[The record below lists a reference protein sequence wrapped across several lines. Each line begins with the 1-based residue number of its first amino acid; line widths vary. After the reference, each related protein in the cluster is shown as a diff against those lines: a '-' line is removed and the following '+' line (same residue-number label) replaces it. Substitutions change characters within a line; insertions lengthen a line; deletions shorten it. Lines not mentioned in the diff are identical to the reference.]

1 MPPTPDD
8 SPSPLPPSSPNDRR
22 FSWFWLGILT
32 GSVLGAAGLG
42 LAAWAWMFIYDDLA
56 PLLSKTLTESL
67 DRPVELGD
75 VEKVTLGS
83 LRVGPSEMGPSD
95 TDPTTLSVETVT
107 VKFDLLDT
115 LLTRKLGL
123 DLILVG
129 AEGYIEQD
137 KEKGW
142 LNFSG
147 FERDEDQPQ
156 RFKVSV
162 NDVRIRDSELTLV
175 PLPAAAGQPRPIP
188 IDQVRGNINL
198 EEVMVAGEEARH
210 TRFEIQGEP
219 AAGGEITVKGEVQ
232 PVVVSAA
239 LLEETAEDTETNGP
253 DDAID
258 SPSGADLNGGDRIG
272 NATNLLISGDKA
284 PLADILS
291 FTLSTIGIPTNDVT
305 VAAGQVSGTL
315 DMKFRP
321 GQPLDYSG
329 ALIADNA
336 EIKTTLLPLPLKDMS
351 GQTRFQGN
359 EWTIDRLSADYG
371 KIEAVAE
378 GLVDFDEGY
387 DLTVVAKD
395 VSVEDFTE
403 TVKLKLPVPTAGRF
417 DAIAQVGGP
426 LRQPEFSGTVTAIT
440 PIEVDKLTFTS
451 ASSDFFLE
459 GRQLLLDDIAATP
472 NTGGALRGSGQVR
485 LGEGSPFTFQLA
497 GRSLPAREL
506 AKLYGVETPFKIG
519 LVSADAVVTGG
530 NDGPVNTT
538 VQLDAPSAQY
548 PASGVVEISGR
559 TVAFRDTTL
568 QVGGGTVSGSG
579 QLVNGQWN
587 SDVTLAGVQ
596 LSTLSDNLRGD
607 ISGQFALSGNTA
619 DNRLA
624 AIAARGNVAF
634 SDGLATFA
642 PQFSEFDDPLTAR
655 VAWNGEQ
662 ITVDQA
668 TTDRVTASGTLT
680 PEFSDSGFTGLERLD
695 LDVTAR
701 DYAIAEIPF
710 VSLPDA
716 IALTG
721 RTDFTGTI
729 SGNPTAPTISGNV
742 QLANLV
748 INRLP
753 FNPLLTGSVA
763 YSSDSGLALDV
774 AGGSDR
780 IALNLRPSG
789 PQGTLASTGSTPNLD
804 FDIDWRDTFA
814 RGQTQG
820 ELLNVQAGNFPLSV
834 LNFPAGGAADIGQ
847 LRGTLTTADL
857 AINLGNQTLEGDFAI
872 DQLGLGYINAGQ
884 LTGQIRYADSLATL
898 TSGALTIGDNLYDL
912 SGRLALGGGAPVYSA
927 NITTQQGDVQNLLTA
942 LSIYQLE
949 DLRRGLTPP
958 DWIENPL
965 SQTEL
970 ETLLATSQTG
980 RADAALLNQL
990 RRLAEIEAIQ
1000 SEIAIA
1006 EAAAPLPPLKE
1017 LSGPFAGEIQLN
1029 GQGSDF
1035 QLDFDLAGANWQ
1047 WGQDYSADQVIA
1059 QGSLTPNVL
1068 TLAPVRF
1075 ASTILVPI
1083 DPTAAPAAAET
1094 ELAATMPES
1103 PANSEGTPLSDLA
1116 VRPVE
1121 AAVNFAGQ
1129 LVFGQNTELTSNLQA
1144 TAQNLNVDTLSDVLE
1159 LPINIDGFANASAT
1173 LGGTLNNPQL
1183 RGRADLANAAINDT
1197 PIQSASAQFL
1207 YQNARLSLDSALVA
1221 TTPEEPLT
1229 LRAQIPYAFNFMTVE
1244 PESDDIAVEID
1255 VRDEGL
1261 ALLNIFTQQVAWE
1274 SGQGQVNLKI
1284 GGTLSNPEIAGFATL
1299 DEAVL
1304 SAKILPEPLTNVNG
1318 RATFVGDRI
1327 IVETLQGS
1335 FSDGQLTAAG
1345 TFPLLSPIIS
1355 GAQLTA
1361 LTAAPNLPPESPT
1374 DAAEPAPNADP
1385 SREFDPLFPQ
1395 PLAPSRPLTVNFE
1408 NIALSLQDLYEGGVN
1423 GQVIVGGSAL
1433 VVGPQIA
1440 GEVVLSNGQV
1450 LLPDGNG
1457 SGGTT
1462 TLASTPTTGTT
1473 GTTSTT
1479 TGGLTPD
1486 FRDLRLTLGNSVR
1499 IIQGNL
1505 LNFVADGTLVLNG
1518 PPSDLEPAGVINL
1531 RSGRVSLFT
1540 TLFRLR
1546 GGNNTAEFRPELG
1559 LQNPL
1564 LDVSLRASVPEVNS
1578 AGPIASTPFASSEVA
1593 DTSNN
1598 GFDNPGSLR
1607 TIRVRADVDGPA
1619 NAIFENLELSSS
1631 PSRSEAELIGLIGGG
1646 FITAL
1651 ESTVGSLSGSG
1662 DGFQGL
1668 INLVSGT
1675 VLTSVQDLIGTTLSL
1690 SEFRLFPVTAA
1701 SRTVTEGTKDTG
1713 LDIGAEI
1720 GFDVTDTTSLSVSKI
1735 LTDNTNPEFGI
1746 NYRLSDQFTVRGTTD
1761 LDEINQVLLEYEI
1774 RF

>member
-1 MPPTPDD
+1 MPPTLDD
-8 SPSPLPPSSPNDRR
+8 SPPPLPPSSPNGRR

-32 GSVLGAAGLG
+32 GSVLGAAGIG

-67 DRPVELGD
+67 DRPVELGE

-123 DLILVG
+123 DLVLVG
-129 AEGYIEQD
+129 AEGYVEQD
-137 KEKGW
+137 EEKGW

-147 FERDEDQPQ
+147 FERDEEQPQ

-162 NDVRIRDSELTLV
+162 NDVRIRESELTLV
-175 PLPAAAGQPRPIP
+175 PLPAAASQPRPIP
-188 IDQVRGNINL
+188 IGRVRGNINL
-198 EEVMVAGEEARH
+198 EAVMVAGEEARH

-232 PVVVSAA
+232 PVVVSAP
-239 LLEETAEDTETNGP
+239 LPEETAAETETNGP

-258 SPSGADLNGGDRIG
+258 SPSGADLNEGDRIG

-305 VAAGQVSGTL
+305 VASGQVSGSL

-336 EIKTTLLPLPLKDMS
+336 EIKTTLLPLPLKEMS

-371 KIEAVAE
+371 EIEAIAE
-378 GLVDFDEGY
+378 GLIDFDEGY
-387 DLTVVAKD
+387 DLTAVAKD
-395 VSVEDFTE
+395 ISVEDFTE
-403 TVKLKLPVPTAGRF
+403 TVKLKLPVPTTGSF
-417 DAIAQVGGP
+417 DAVAQVGGP
-426 LRQPEFSGTVTAIT
+426 LRQPEFSGTVTATT

-472 NTGGALRGSGQVR
+472 NTGGALRGSGQVQ
-485 LGEGSPFTFQLA
+485 LGPGSPFTFQLA

-506 AKLYGVETPFKIG
+506 AKLYGVEAPFKIG

-530 NDGPVNTT
+530 NGEPVNTT

-568 QVGGGTVSGSG
+568 QVGGGTVSGTG
-579 QLVNGQWN
+579 RLVNGQWT

-716 IALTG
+716 LALTG

-729 SGNPTAPTISGNV
+729 SGSPTAPTISGNV

-748 INRLP
+748 VNRLP

-763 YSSDSGLALDV
+763 YSSGSGLALNV
-774 AGGSDR
+774 AGSTDS

-857 AINLGNQTLEGDFAI
+857 AINLGNQTVEGDFAI

-898 TSGALTIGDNLYDL
+898 TSGKLTLNDNLYDL
-912 SGRLALGGGAPVYSA
+912 SGRLALGGDTPVYSA

-980 RADAALLNQL
+980 Q
-990 RRLAEIEAIQ
+990 RRCRSAQ
-1000 SEIAIA
+1000 S
-1006 EAAAPLPPLKE
+1006 AAP
-1017 LSGPFAGEIQLN
+1017 
-1029 GQGSDF
+1029 
-1035 QLDFDLAGANWQ
+1035 
-1047 WGQDYSADQVIA
+1047 
-1059 QGSLTPNVL
+1059 
-1068 TLAPVRF
+1068 
-1075 ASTILVPI
+1075 
-1083 DPTAAPAAAET
+1083 
-1094 ELAATMPES
+1094 
-1103 PANSEGTPLSDLA
+1103 
-1116 VRPVE
+1116 
-1121 AAVNFAGQ
+1121 
-1129 LVFGQNTELTSNLQA
+1129 
-1144 TAQNLNVDTLSDVLE
+1144 
-1159 LPINIDGFANASAT
+1159 
-1173 LGGTLNNPQL
+1173 
-1183 RGRADLANAAINDT
+1183 
-1197 PIQSASAQFL
+1197 
-1207 YQNARLSLDSALVA
+1207 
-1221 TTPEEPLT
+1221 
-1229 LRAQIPYAFNFMTVE
+1229 
-1244 PESDDIAVEID
+1244 
-1255 VRDEGL
+1255 
-1261 ALLNIFTQQVAWE
+1261 
-1274 SGQGQVNLKI
+1274 
-1284 GGTLSNPEIAGFATL
+1284 
-1299 DEAVL
+1299 
-1304 SAKILPEPLTNVNG
+1304 
-1318 RATFVGDRI
+1318 
-1327 IVETLQGS
+1327 
-1335 FSDGQLTAAG
+1335 
-1345 TFPLLSPIIS
+1345 
-1355 GAQLTA
+1355 
-1361 LTAAPNLPPESPT
+1361 
-1374 DAAEPAPNADP
+1374 
-1385 SREFDPLFPQ
+1385 
-1395 PLAPSRPLTVNFE
+1395 
-1408 NIALSLQDLYEGGVN
+1408 
-1423 GQVIVGGSAL
+1423 
-1433 VVGPQIA
+1433 
-1440 GEVVLSNGQV
+1440 
-1450 LLPDGNG
+1450 
-1457 SGGTT
+1457 
-1462 TLASTPTTGTT
+1462 
-1473 GTTSTT
+1473 
-1479 TGGLTPD
+1479 
-1486 FRDLRLTLGNSVR
+1486 SV
-1499 IIQGNL
+1499 
-1505 LNFVADGTLVLNG
+1505 
-1518 PPSDLEPAGVINL
+1518 
-1531 RSGRVSLFT
+1531 
-1540 TLFRLR
+1540 
-1546 GGNNTAEFRPELG
+1546 
-1559 LQNPL
+1559 
-1564 LDVSLRASVPEVNS
+1564 
-1578 AGPIASTPFASSEVA
+1578 
-1593 DTSNN
+1593 
-1598 GFDNPGSLR
+1598 
-1607 TIRVRADVDGPA
+1607 
-1619 NAIFENLELSSS
+1619 
-1631 PSRSEAELIGLIGGG
+1631 
-1646 FITAL
+1646 
-1651 ESTVGSLSGSG
+1651 
-1662 DGFQGL
+1662 
-1668 INLVSGT
+1668 
-1675 VLTSVQDLIGTTLSL
+1675 
-1690 SEFRLFPVTAA
+1690 
-1701 SRTVTEGTKDTG
+1701 
-1713 LDIGAEI
+1713 
-1720 GFDVTDTTSLSVSKI
+1720 
-1735 LTDNTNPEFGI
+1735 
-1746 NYRLSDQFTVRGTTD
+1746 
-1761 LDEINQVLLEYEI
+1761 
-1774 RF
+1774 